1 MKKPKTSQLQPHEG
15 ALPLK
20 LGMLQSEVR
29 ALCGTP
35 LDKTPKYDYSHRNG
49 LQVEYRKERVAF
61 IQISRGFGL
70 VAQYQGVD
78 VLAASAEDIIKLVS
92 TDAPYDAKHPE
103 LYGGLP
109 SNPRVP
115 ILVQLWKKPLRWVG
129 NLGMLVGVFG
139 VFIHYLRFGPKIVKE
154 DEPASHGEAQ

>member
-103 LYGGLP
+103 LGYTYRFPFPGITFWRPVCPTGP
-109 SNPRVP
+109 SDTEGKFFKTVAIAVRGC
-115 ILVQLWKKPLRWVG
+115 WT
-129 NLGMLVGVFG
+129 
-139 VFIHYLRFGPKIVKE
+139 
-154 DEPASHGEAQ
+154 